1 MHAAIAVFIRE
12 AQQPHRAVT
21 LVGPARVVQHR
32 IQTDTF
38 HRHPALHGQACLLAD
53 IAQPVA
59 AQVAL
64 GAGFGDQQGPFI
76 ALPDFTED
84 ALEGPVVRVAAL
96 DGRATQVPLVVRV
109 VVDADDIEVLRLAA
123 QPRPGLAAEH
133 VPGFE
138 LRLAGVF
145 RLALRAGAVVAGADV
160 DGRIDLDEARPRLDF
175 ADRLDG
181 GDAGAYQ
188 LVLELGAPAQA
199 QRVEVAVI
207 AAGPGPEGNLVDR
220 RVEGH
225 RVAFLT
231 DQSRGRG
238 GEAGETLDEAR
249 SPDVQIVRQAGMAK
263 VADCLGAAGVR
274 RSELRQEA
282 GPVVVA
288 GPALDQV
295 PAQAVAHRA
304 DALALQRGV
313 VLGGPAVMP
322 GSGQQIEPATVAT
335 AMGRALEAALKEAV
349 EQAGLVHR
357 LPLVD
362 HAGLSRPVRPGKVPA
377 RQPRP
382 RARLPRYACTAPA
395 PGPRPGPC
403 CSTCRCR
410 AGRRRSRPASR
421 PPVAGSACTAR
432 RSPAAE
438 WGSRGRPRPRD
449 IRR

>member
-1 MHAAIAVFIRE
+1 AREMPAACWAAPWRRCASRPGRSCRRHALPGIEGGE
-12 AQQPHRAVT
+12 AGPLQTQLICQPGMQLAPALGIGETEQAGGAVT
-21 LVGPARVVQHR
+21 LVVPTGVVQHR
-32 IQTDTF
+32 IQAD
-38 HRHPALHGQACLLAD
+38 ALHGQAALQRDTHLFAD
-53 IAQPVA
+53 VAQPVA
-59 AQVAL
+59 AQIAL
-64 GAGFGDQQGPFI
+64 GAGFRHQQRPPV
-76 ALPDFTED
+76 ALMDFGED
-84 ALEGPVVRVAAL
+84 ALERPVVRVAAL

-249 SPDVQIVRQAGMAK
+249 SPDVQIVRPAVMAK
-263 VADCLGAAGVR
+263 VPDDLGAAGVR
-274 RSELRQEA
+274 RPELRQEA

-304 DALALQRGV
+304 DALALQRGA
-313 VLGGPAVMP
+313 VL
-322 GSGQQIEPATVAT
+322 
-335 AMGRALEAALKEAV
+335 
-349 EQAGLVHR
+349 
-357 LPLVD
+357 
-362 HAGLSRPVRPGKVPA
+362 
-377 RQPRP
+377 
-382 RARLPRYACTAPA
+382 
-395 PGPRPGPC
+395 
-403 CSTCRCR
+403 
-410 AGRRRSRPASR
+410 
-421 PPVAGSACTAR
+421 
-432 RSPAAE
+432 
-438 WGSRGRPRPRD
+438 
-449 IRR
+449 